1 MEIKRE
7 VSYTKNTKC
16 QDIYAESHGDY
27 ILPDYQGDVRKI
39 LFTEATLRPSGRFAG
54 GDEVEF
60 SGVVVY
66 NIIYLDEENNL
77 SSVEFTSDYDYSVKC
92 QGDSYRDSVSDTRV
106 SNYAIRLIGP
116 RKLSARTSL
125 VGSVHLSE
133 SATIGV
139 SGDAF
144 DPDSSPEVNQKTVSI
159 RRSALSSL
167 TEREYAERLCHLDGA
182 MTDEVRVIYSRAE
195 ATVDSLEREDERVKI
210 KGKLHVNAVIHTGD
224 SPAHSLERQIPFD
237 EEVELSS
244 MTQDMKLLPQL
255 TVSSLK
261 TVVNADESGCEV
273 VANAILELCV
283 LGECNE
289 KIDITTDSYLKSCP
303 TDNLYDNFSY
313 ETLSD
318 VVSLKGTHNAEV
330 DRSEL
335 ETEGLYE
342 VIFLTATPKVERVDL
357 QDGSVSILGELR
369 YSGVASEVVNGEVS
383 YVGVKFTSPFASN
396 VNINCQNTDNLQ
408 VDAKVLTSCTTASVD
423 ANKLYATCNLE
434 SVVTVCREGSETV
447 LVSSVKREGERYE
460 KTGATVTVYYP
471 DENDT
476 LFSVAKRFRTSGLK
490 IARDNDI
497 SETVFAAENE
507 SGSLN
512 GIKKILIY

>member
-7 VSYTKNTKC
+7 VSYTKNTKYR
-16 QDIYAESHGDY
+16 DVYAESHGDY
-27 ILPDYQGDVRKI
+27 VLPDYQGDVRKI

-66 NIIYLDEENNL
+66 NIIYLDAENNL
-77 SSVEFTSDYDYSVKC
+77 VSVEFTSDYDYSVKC
-92 QGDSYRDSVSDTRV
+92 KGESYRDSVSDTRV

-116 RKLSARTSL
+116 RKFSARTSL

-133 SATIGV
+133 SDTLGV

-144 DPDSSPEVNQKTVSI
+144 DVDSSPEVNQKTVAI
-159 RRSALSSL
+159 RKSALSSVS
-167 TEREYAERLCHLDGA
+167 EREYAEKLCHLDGA
-182 MTDEVRVIYSRAE
+182 MMDEVSVIYSRAE
-195 ATVDSLEREDERVKI
+195 AIADSLEMEDEKVRVK
-210 KGKLHVNAVIHTGD
+210 GKIHVNAVIHSGD
-224 SPAHSLERQIPFD
+224 SPAYSLERQIPFD
-237 EEVELSS
+237 EEVEFSG
-244 MTQDMKLLPQL
+244 MTQDMRLLPQL

-261 TVVNADESGCEV
+261 TVVNADEAGCEV
-273 VANAILELCV
+273 VANAILEICV

-303 TDNLYDNFSY
+303 TDNVYDKFSY
-313 ETLSD
+313 ETLAD
-318 VVSLKGTHNAEV
+318 VVSVKGTHNAEV

-335 ETEGLYE
+335 ETDGLYE

-357 QDGSVSILGELR
+357 QDGSISVVGELR
-369 YSGVASEVVNGEVS
+369 YSGIASEVVNGDLS

-408 VDAKVLTSCTTASVD
+408 VDARVLTSSASASVD
-423 ANKLYATCNLE
+423 SNKLYASCNIE
-434 SVVTVCREGSETV
+434 SVVTVCHEACETV
-447 LVSSVKREGERYE
+447 LVSSVKRENEKYE
-460 KTGATVTVYYP
+460 KVGATVNVYYP
-471 DENDT
+471 DEADT

-507 SGSLN
+507 SGSLA

>member
-1 MEIKRE
+1 MEIKRD
-7 VSYTKNTKC
+7 VSYTRNVKC
-16 QDIYAESHGDY
+16 QDVYAESHADY

-66 NIIYLDEENNL
+66 NVIYLDSENNL
-77 SSVEFTSDYDYSVKC
+77 ASVEFTSDYDYSVKC

-116 RKLSARTSL
+116 RKFSARTSL

-133 SATIGV
+133 SDTLGV

-144 DPDSSPEVNQKTVSI
+144 DVDSSPEVNQKTVSI
-159 RRSALSSL
+159 RKSVLSSVS
-167 TEREYAERLCHLDGA
+167 EREYAERLCHLDGA
-182 MTDEVRVIYSRAE
+182 TMDEVSVIYSRAE
-195 ATVDSLEREDERVKI
+195 ATVDSLERDDENVKV
-210 KGKLHVNAVIHTGD
+210 KGKLNVNAVIHSGD
-224 SPAHSLERQIPFD
+224 SPTYSLEKQIPFD
-237 EEVELSS
+237 EEVEFPG
-244 MTQDMKLLPQL
+244 MTHDMRLLPQL

-261 TVVNADESGCEV
+261 TMVNADEAGCEV
-273 VANAILELCV
+273 VANAILEICV

-289 KIDITTDSYLKSCP
+289 KVDITTDSYLKSCP
-303 TDNLYDNFSY
+303 TDNVYDKFDY
-313 ETLSD
+313 ETLGD
-318 VVSLKGTHNAEV
+318 VVSVKGTHNAEV
-330 DRSEL
+330 DRAEL

-357 QDGSVSILGELR
+357 NDGNVSIVGELR
-369 YSGVASEVVNGEVS
+369 YSGVASEVVNGDIS

-408 VDAKVLTSCTTASVD
+408 IETKVVTSSASASVD
-423 ANKLYATCNLE
+423 SNKLYASCNIE
-434 SVVTVCREGSETV
+434 SVVTVCRESSETV
-447 LVSSVKREGERYE
+447 LVSSTKREDEKYE
-460 KTGATVTVYYP
+460 KVGATVTVYYP
-471 DENDT
+471 DESDT
-476 LFSVAKRFRTSGLK
+476 LFSVAKKFRTSGLK
-490 IARDNDI
+490 IARDNDM

-507 SGSLN
+507 SGILK